1 MIYVHTYPFRVDD
14 PERNVRTITALARDK
29 NLSEG
34 DVLIFPFQA
43 LTGTVQDYW
52 SMRPENKQR
61 NEYWL
66 NKLAVSLKNFHTK
79 VILPAVLSEGLGVFC
94 IEKGKIESLDFEWI
108 SGGIAVR
115 QENSR
120 LNYDL
125 NFRAA
130 CVGEAFQ
137 ASNSPN
143 LIVVDGQGF
152 MDSKVWL
159 GQCRVVKNGRT
170 KANYMAYPHAFTPEE
185 GCVSWLDEC
194 HERFAAMQM
203 ALTLYVKRGG
213 FEKISLGLSGGL
225 DSAVVAAL
233 AVSVAGAENVNAYI
247 LPSRFTSTESF
258 EDAAAL
264 AKNLGLKLREL
275 PIMPAVDMLAE
286 TASRYVPYWGD
297 KGLMQENLQARV
309 RGLLL
314 MSLSN
319 ADHSLV
325 LNTGNKSEL
334 SVGYC
339 TLYGDMV
346 GGLAPLADIYKS
358 DLYRMCYSVE
368 YLSRVIPKNILTKA
382 PTAELRD
389 NQKDED
395 SLPPYEKLDAVLKDL
410 FEGQMDGKRLR
421 KKYGSDLAV
430 RVIKLVKGARFKH
443 IQAPMGVQLSSCPV
457 KGLSQAFYEG
467 LLPKQF

>member
-1 MIYVHTYPFRVDD
+1 
-14 PERNVRTITALARDK
+14 
-29 NLSEG
+29 
-34 DVLIFPFQA
+34 
-43 LTGTVQDYW
+43 
-52 SMRPENKQR
+52 MRPENKQR

-130 CVGEAFQ
+130 CVGETFQ

-233 AVSVAGAENVNAYI
+233 AVSVVGAENVNAYI

-319 ADHSLV
+319 ADHYLV
-325 LNTGNKSEL
+325 LNTGNKS
-334 SVGYC
+334 
-339 TLYGDMV
+339 
-346 GGLAPLADIYKS
+346 
-358 DLYRMCYSVE
+358 
-368 YLSRVIPKNILTKA
+368 
-382 PTAELRD
+382 
-389 NQKDED
+389 
-395 SLPPYEKLDAVLKDL
+395 
-410 FEGQMDGKRLR
+410 
-421 KKYGSDLAV
+421 
-430 RVIKLVKGARFKH
+430 
-443 IQAPMGVQLSSCPV
+443 
-457 KGLSQAFYEG
+457 
-467 LLPKQF
+467 